1 VAHRKFEI
9 RGKVIDTTTGHGA
22 QGLTVEAWDKDLLFN
37 DLVGKEVTD
46 SNGEFRMKFDES
58 YFQDIFGDSLPDLFF
73 VVYLGG
79 DLLTSTETSVLW
91 NVNVGTTLVQIPV
104 TLPVMQKVETDIYL
118 KIEPINDYNPVNP
131 VDHVPAGVKYKRDCM
146 QHGDHHSGV
155 IPGAEVD
162 ARAVEAV
169 VYREYLDPDYLIPK
183 VDKLVEADINEPAFH
198 HRVPGTVIYAR
209 PGDLLRLHVY
219 NADGAPHSLH
229 LHGLLYG
236 IDSDGSWPFGTQSK
250 DGRRSDEICPGQTWT
265 YTFCATEE
273 TVGVWPFHDHTQH
286 GIDESINR
294 GLFGGIVVLP
304 KDQCGPAIKEFGPLE
319 DLKKLVA
326 RFKVPAARLV
336 QQQRKDIRKL
346 LEWIKERWQ
355 LELVKPVPR
364 FQKVLL
370 VPLFFHV
377 MKSHKQK
384 PKFDTNDIEELGGS
398 KSVAFNE
405 AGVFDYFCQIH
416 PAMTGKVRV
425 EAGGPATATVNIVP
439 GPPPAFSPN
448 DIPVGI
454 GGTVT
459 WVNQTQ
465 EHHTATS
472 KDGASIATHCFN
484 GRGFTGNSPTIVGYA
499 GQKIHWYVF
508 NLDIGTEWHNFH
520 PHSSRWKL
528 GAETI
533 DVRSIGPAESFMV
546 ESEIPS
552 PLLLTDDIKA
562 IQKPK
567 HRPENA
573 KLYDLKA
580 DFLVHCHVHH
590 HMMNGMA
597 GLIRAKQRVWLTPEM
612 VKEIE
617 EKSGLPVDDFTN
629 NCPKVDHHRCEKL
642 SAAKVEQVPGSP
654 EVIMMHSAL
663 LPGNETVLFWGKDR
677 PDQSRLWNAGTG
689 FSPPANQPALLP
701 GENSATSNL
710 WSAAHAFLADG
721 RLLAHGGLTQGTGGQ
736 PTKTY
741 LYDANAAAP
750 WSQTDETA
758 DARFYAST
766 ITLADGH
773 ILTMQGT
780 PGGFTPVSN
789 TIEVYDPAAG
799 TWSPPKAMPATFDY
813 LFYPWLY
820 LLPDGELFIAGPQ
833 EVTRKFDWTANPI
846 VDDPT
851 KTFNTNTGDRGDNM
865 NGTSV
870 LLTLRP
876 PDYKPVILI
885 MGGSPMPARKSTEVM
900 DLSAAVPAWA
910 AIPGL
915 DLKQDRVNCTAVLLP
930 NGHVFIA
937 GGIFGIPDGG
947 PVETLDTKNMAA
959 GWQVGPKLA
968 FPRLY
973 HSSMILLPDGSVF
986 IGGDDDGPDPCER
999 YYPSYYNQPRPQ
1011 ILNALPNVAYTA
1023 AFTIQTPQAGSIAE
1037 VILMRPGAV
1046 THGFDMSQRAIE
1058 LAITASGVGTVD
1070 VVAPSNGNVA
1080 PPGFYLLFIL
1090 DGNRVPSVARW
1101 IHLGP

>member
-1 VAHRKFEI
+1 MNYEI
-9 RGKVIDTTTGHGA
+9 KGKVIDSSTGSGVPGV
-22 QGLTVEAWDKDLLFN
+22 QVEAWDKDLFLD
-37 DLVGKEVTD
+37 DLVGKEITD
-46 SNGEFRMKFDES
+46 ASGGFSMKFDES
-58 YFQDIFGDSLPDLFF
+58 YFQELFGDNRPDLYF
-73 VVYLGG
+73 VVYHEGTVLA
-79 DLLTSTETSVLW
+79 STESSVLW
-91 NVNVGTTLVQIPV
+91 NVSSGTTLVEIPV
-104 TLPVMQKVETDIYL
+104 TFPSTTKLERNIYL

-146 QHGDHHSGV
+146 QHGDHHRGL
-155 IPGAEVD
+155 IPSAEID

-169 VYREYLDPDYLIPK
+169 IYREYLDPDYLIPK

-198 HRVPGTVIYAR
+198 HRVPGTVIYAH
-209 PGDLLRLHVY
+209 PGDLLRIHVY
-219 NADGAPHSLH
+219 NADSEPHSLH
-229 LHGLLYG
+229 LHGLLYS
-236 IDSDGSWPFGTQSK
+236 IDSDGAWPFGTQSK
-250 DGRRSDEICPGQTWT
+250 DGRRSDEICPGHSWT
-265 YTFCATEE
+265 YTFCATEK
-273 TVGVWPFHDHTQH
+273 TIGVWPFHTHAQH
-286 GIDESINR
+286 GIEESINR

-304 KDQCGPAIKEFGPLE
+304 KDQCGPSTKTFVPIEDLRKQIAEFG
-319 DLKKLVA
+319 
-326 RFKVPAARLV
+326 VPAARFKPNHRL
-336 QQQRKDIRKL
+336 DIHKQ

-364 FQKVLL
+364 FEKVLH

-377 MKSHKQK
+377 MKSQKQK
-384 PKFDTNDIEELGGS
+384 PIFDTGNIEELGGT
-398 KSVAFNE
+398 KSVVFNE
-405 AGVFDYFCQIH
+405 AGLFDYFCQIH

-425 EAGGPATATVNIVP
+425 EAAGPPTATVNILP
-439 GPPPAFSPN
+439 GPPQASFSPN
-448 DIPVGI
+448 EISVGI

-459 WVNQTQ
+459 WINQTS

-472 KDGASIATHCFN
+472 KAGASIATHCFN
-484 GRGFTGNSPTIVGYA
+484 GRGFTGNSPTIVGRA
-499 GQKIHWYVF
+499 GQKIRWYIF
-508 NLDIGTEWHNFH
+508 DLDLSTDWHNFH
-520 PHSSRWKL
+520 PHSSRWTL

-546 ESEIPS
+546 ETEVPA
-552 PLLLTDDIKA
+552 PLFLTDDIKA

-567 HRPENA
+567 KRPKNA

-580 DFLVHCHVHH
+580 DFLFHCHVHH

-612 VKEIE
+612 AKEIE

-629 NCPKVDHHRCEKL
+629 DCPKVDHHRCEKL
-642 SAAKVEQVPGSP
+642 SAAKVEQVPGDP

-663 LPGNETVLFWGKDR
+663 LPGTGTVLFWGKDR
-677 PDQSRLWNAGTG
+677 PDQSRLWSAASG
-689 FSPPANQPALLP
+689 FSLPGNQPAFLP
-701 GENSATSNL
+701 GENTASSNL
-710 WSAAHAFLADG
+710 WSAAHAFLGDG
-721 RLLAHGGLTQGTGGQ
+721 RLLAHGGLTEGAAST

-741 LYDANAAAP
+741 LYDSTNNAAP
-750 WSQTDETA
+750 WSQTNETA
-758 DARFYAST
+758 DGRFYAST
-766 ITLADGH
+766 ITLADGK

-780 PGGFTPVSN
+780 PCNCFNPVSN
-789 TIEVYDPAAG
+789 TIEVYDPG
-799 TWSPPKAMPATFDY
+799 SGWSAPKPMPVTFDY

-833 EVTRKFDWTANPI
+833 AVTRKFDWTANPI
-846 VDDPT
+846 LDDPA
-851 KTFNTNTGDRGDNM
+851 KQWPTNKGDRGDNM

-885 MGGSPMPARKSTEVM
+885 MGGAPMGIRKSTEIM
-900 DLSAAVPAWA
+900 DLSAPVPGWVNG
-910 AIPGL
+910 P
-915 DLKQDRVNCTAVLLP
+915 DLKQDRVNCTSVLLP

-947 PVETLDTKNMAA
+947 PVETLDTKNMSA

-999 YYPSYYNQPRPQ
+999 YFPSYYNQPRPQ
-1011 ILNALPNVAYTA
+1011 ITNAPATVAYGM
-1023 AFTIQTPQAGSIAE
+1023 AFTIETPQAAAIAE

-1058 LAITASGVGTVD
+1058 LAITANGVGTVD
-1070 VVAPSNGNVA
+1070 VSAPPIPNIA

-1090 DGNRVPSVARW
+1090 DGNRIPSEGRW
-1101 IHLGP
+1101 IRLTP